1 MIHEFEG
8 KTEKEAI
15 DTAIESLGL
24 NREEIDVEILENKK
38 KGLFFGGGK
47 VKIRVHLS
55 DEGEEN
61 TESLEPQDSN
71 EKSLMEYLSGIIQHM
86 GFQGEVHITSREEGR
101 LVLDIR
107 SPDAAI
113 LIGRQG
119 TTLDSFQLIL
129 NVYAG
134 RLSQNRLR
142 VIVDAEDYRERQER
156 QLVRF
161 ANSVAEQVRRTRSS
175 RLLEA
180 MNPFERRLVHT
191 ALNKLKN
198 IETVSEG
205 DGLYKRIR
213 VIYREQI

>member
-24 NREEIDVEILENKK
+24 NRDEIDVEILENKK
-38 KGLFFGGGK
+38 KGFLFGTGK
-47 VKIRVHLS
+47 VKIRVHLGE
-55 DEGEEN
+55 EGEDLR
-61 TESLEPQDSN
+61 ESIEPQDN
-71 EKSLMEYLSGIIQHM
+71 IEKSLMEYLSGIILHM
-86 GFQGEVHITSREEGR
+86 GFQGEVHITSREDGR
-101 LVLDIR
+101 LVLEIR

-119 TTLDSFQLIL
+119 KTLDSFQLIL

-134 RLSQNRLR
+134 RLSENRLR
-142 VIVDAEDYRERQER
+142 IVVDAEDYRERQER
-156 QLVRF
+156 QLIRF
-161 ANSVAEQVRRTRSS
+161 ANGIAEQVSRTKSS

-205 DGLYKRIR
+205 DGLYTANT
-213 VIYREQI
+213 